1 MLLIMLLVPFLIED
15 ESEFL
20 SIDTYRIHFQFW
32 LSHVDNQMI
41 LNSIQ
46 IVIIEYGEIL
56 NCSVFV

>member
-15 ESEFL
+15 ELEFL
-20 SIDTYRIHFQFW
+20 SIDTYRIPFQFW

>member
-1 MLLIMLLVPFLIED
+1 MLLIMLLVPFLVED
-15 ESEFL
+15 ELEFL
-20 SIDTYRIHFQFW
+20 HIETYWIHFW

-56 NCSVFV
+56 NCNVFV